1 MGTEF
6 VTGRSLEIKLWLV
19 CSIKKNESRN
29 FLPRTTCK
37 ELEFVAPQLWG
48 WQRYSQSTRGD
59 KWPSPTFVP
68 EIGCESPLS
77 TRGDEL
83 SRSGRRVSAGTDQRP
98 WPLTAVD
105 FFLRTCCDPN
115 SVLAIVV
122 SSPRSRSHVSQQT
135 LAPFAIWE
143 LEHHIFSALSP
154 LFIFV
159 FLFKAQMKS

>member
-19 CSIKKNESRN
+19 CSIKKNKSRN
-29 FLPRTTCK
+29 FLPGTTCK
-37 ELEFVAPQLWG
+37 ELEFVAPQLRDG
-48 WQRYSQSTRGD
+48 SVTAKVHGD

-83 SRSGRRVSAGTDQRP
+83 SRSGRRVSAGRDQRP

>member
-1 MGTEF
+1 MKVVIFFPGPHAK
-6 VTGRSLEIKLWLV
+6 SWSLWLLSCGDGSV
-19 CSIKKNESRN
+19 TAK
-29 FLPRTTCK
+29 
-37 ELEFVAPQLWG
+37 VH
-48 WQRYSQSTRGD
+48 GD